1 MAETLSGLGEIVEDR
16 LLDGR
21 LVLRQPRRG
30 HRAGSDAILLA
41 AAVPALGDGPLLDIG
56 AGVGTIGLA
65 VALAQPGLRVVLL
78 ERDPD
83 IAALAAQNIALN
95 DRADRVSIVTG
106 DVTGPAAALG
116 LAPAS
121 FACVAMNPPFYPPG
135 GTRVSPVP
143 NRRAAHVVE
152 GSLEPWFRA
161 ARRLLR
167 PGGRI
172 VLIHRAQALA
182 EILEALGT
190 GFGDVAIRPI
200 HALADRPAIR
210 IVVSAVLNS
219 RKPAELL
226 PAFVLN
232 APSGGFTPQSEAL
245 HRGRAGLS
253 MKPLAMEALA
263 MTAGTGPPPPGAD
276 Q

>member
-1 MAETLSGLGEIVEDR
+1 MSETWPGLGEIVEDR

-41 AAVPALGDGPLLDIG
+41 AAVPDLGEGPLLDIG
-56 AGVGTIGLA
+56 AGVGTVGLA
-65 VALAQPGLRVVLL
+65 VALAQPALRAVLL
-78 ERDPD
+78 ERDPEL
-83 IAALAAQNIALN
+83 AALATENIALN
-95 DRADRVSIVTG
+95 GLAERVGVAAADIA
-106 DVTGPAAALG
+106 GPAAEIG
-116 LAPAS
+116 LPSGS

-135 GTRVSPVP
+135 GTRASPVP
-143 NRRAAHVVE
+143 NRRAAHVAD

-172 VLIHRAQALA
+172 VLIHRAEALA
-182 EILEALGT
+182 EVLDGLGT
-190 GFGDVAIRPI
+190 GFGAVAIRPI
-200 HALADRPAIR
+200 HAQADRPAIR
-210 IVVSAVLNS
+210 IVVTAVLGS
-219 RKPAELL
+219 KKPAVLL

-232 APSGGFTPQSEAL
+232 HPDGGFTQQSEAL
-245 HRGRAGLS
+245 HRGRAMLS
-253 MKPLAMEALA
+253 MEPLS
-263 MTAGTGPPPPGAD
+263 MTAEAGPPSPSRD

>member
-1 MAETLSGLGEIVEDR
+1 MVETFSGLGEIVEDR

-21 LVLRQPRRG
+21 LLLRQPRRG

-41 AAVPALGDGPLLDIG
+41 AAVPDLGEGPLLDIG
-56 AGVGTIGLA
+56 AGVGTVGLA
-65 VALAQPGLRVVLL
+65 AALAQPALQIVLL

-83 IAALAAQNIALN
+83 LAALAAENIVLN
-95 DRADRVSIVTG
+95 GLTGRARVVAADIA
-106 DVTGPAAALG
+106 GPAAETG
-116 LAPAS
+116 LHAGS

-135 GTRVSPVP
+135 GTRASPVP
-143 NRRAAHVVE
+143 NRRAAHVVD

-172 VLIHRAQALA
+172 VLIHRPEALA
-182 EILEALGT
+182 EILGALGT

-210 IVVSAVLNS
+210 IVVTAVMS
-219 RKPAELL
+219 SKKPAALL

-232 APSGGFTPQSEAL
+232 APEGGFTSQSEAL
-245 HRGRAGLS
+245 HRGRA
-253 MKPLAMEALA
+253 ALA
-263 MTAGTGPPPPGAD
+263 MTAETGPSPPNRD

>member
-1 MAETLSGLGEIVEDR
+1 MSDVGSRLGEIVEDR

-21 LVLRQPRRG
+21 LLLRQPKRG

-41 AAVPALGDGPLLDIG
+41 AAIPDLGEGPLLDIG

-65 VALAQPGLRVVLL
+65 AALAQPGLRVVLL

-83 IAALAAQNIALN
+83 LAALAAGNIGLN
-95 DRADRVSIVTG
+95 HLEERVSAVTG
-106 DVTGPAAALG
+106 DIAGRAAALG
-116 LAPAS
+116 LSPAS
-121 FACVAMNPPFYPPG
+121 FACVAMNPPFYPP
-135 GTRVSPVP
+135 REHKASPVP
-143 NRRAAHVVE
+143 NRRAAHVAE
-152 GSLEPWFRA
+152 GALEPWLRA

-172 VLIHRAQALA
+172 ALIHRAEALA
-182 EILEALGT
+182 EVLDGLAT

-200 HALADRPAIR
+200 HARADRAAIR
-210 IVVSAVLNS
+210 IVVTAVLGS
-219 RKPAELL
+219 RKPATFL

-232 APSGGFTPQSEAL
+232 APDGGFTPESEAL

-253 MKPLAMEALA
+253 MAATVE
-263 MTAGTGPPPPGAD
+263 PPPPSRD

>member
-1 MAETLSGLGEIVEDR
+1 MAEASSGLGEVVEDR

-41 AAVPALGDGPLLDIG
+41 AAVPDLGTGPLLDIG

-65 VALAQPGLRVVLL
+65 CALTRPDLRVVLL
-78 ERDPD
+78 ERDPEL
-83 IAALAAQNIALN
+83 AALAAGNAALN
-95 DRADRVSIVTG
+95 RLAERVSVVTG
-106 DVTGPAAALG
+106 DIAGPAAALG
-116 LAPAS
+116 LPAAS
-121 FACVAMNPPFYPPG
+121 FACVAMNPPFYPPRE
-135 GTRVSPVP
+135 TKASPVP
-143 NRRAAHVVE
+143 NRRAAHVAE
-152 GSLEPWFRA
+152 GTLDPWFRA

-172 VLIHRAQALA
+172 VLIHRAEALA
-182 EILEALGT
+182 EMLGALAT
-190 GFGDVAIRPI
+190 GFGDVAIRPV

-210 IVVSAVLNS
+210 IIVTAVLNS
-219 RKPAELL
+219 RKPAALL

-232 APSGGFTPQSEAL
+232 HPDGGFTPESEAL
-245 HRGRAGLS
+245 HRGQAALS
-253 MKPLAMEALA
+253 MAVE
-263 MTAGTGPPPPGAD
+263 TAPPSPPRD

>member
-1 MAETLSGLGEIVEDR
+1 MSDPAPGLGEIVEDR

-41 AAVPALGDGPLLDIG
+41 AAVPDLGEGPLLDIG

-65 VALAQPGLRVVLL
+65 VALAQPALAVVLL

-83 IAALAAQNIALN
+83 LAALAAGNIGLN
-95 DRADRVSIVTG
+95 GLDERVRVVTG
-106 DVTGPAAALG
+106 DIAGPAASLG

-121 FACVAMNPPFYPPG
+121 FACVAMNPPFYPPRE
-135 GTRVSPVP
+135 TKASPVP
-143 NRRAAHVVE
+143 NRRAAHVTE
-152 GSLEPWFRA
+152 GGLDPWLRA

-172 VLIHRAQALA
+172 VLIHRAEALA
-182 EILEALGT
+182 EVLGCLAT
-190 GFGDVAIRPI
+190 GFGDVAVRPI

-219 RKPAELL
+219 RKPAALL

-232 APSGGFTPQSEAL
+232 GPDGGFTPESEAL
-245 HRGRAGLS
+245 HRGRGRLS
-253 MKPLAMEALA
+253 PAAA
-263 MTAGTGPPPPGAD
+263 PD

>member
-1 MAETLSGLGEIVEDR
+1 MSEALPGLGEIVEDS

-41 AAVPALGDGPLLDIG
+41 AAVPDLGAGPLLDLG

-65 VALAQPGLRVVLL
+65 VALAQSELRVVLL

-83 IAALAAQNIALN
+83 LAALAVGNIAMNHL
-95 DRADRVSIVTG
+95 AERVAVLTG
-106 DVTGPAAALG
+106 DIAGPAAALG
-116 LAPAS
+116 LQPAS
-121 FACVAMNPPFYPPG
+121 FACVAMNPPFYPPQ
-135 GTRVSPVP
+135 GTKASPVP
-143 NRRAAHVVE
+143 NRRAAHVAE

-167 PGGRI
+167 PGGRL
-172 VLIHRAQALA
+172 VLIHRAEALA
-182 EILEALGT
+182 EVLGCLVT
-190 GFGDVAIRPI
+190 GFGAVAVRPV

-210 IVVSAVLNS
+210 IVVTAVLGS
-219 RKPAELL
+219 KKPAALL

-232 APSGGFTPQSEAL
+232 HPDGGFTPESEAL
-245 HRGRAGLS
+245 HRGRAR
-253 MKPLAMEALA
+253 LAMVAPAE
-263 MTAGTGPPPPGAD
+263 PPRCD

>member
-1 MAETLSGLGEIVEDR
+1 MSEAPPGLGEIGEDR

-21 LVLRQPRRG
+21 LILRQPKRG

-41 AAVPALGDGPLLDIG
+41 AAVPDLAEGPLIDIG

-65 VALAQPGLRVVLL
+65 VALTQPALHVLLL
-78 ERDPD
+78 ERDPEL
-83 IAALAAQNIALN
+83 AALAADNIALN
-95 DRADRVSIVTG
+95 DLAARVSVVTG
-106 DVTGPAAALG
+106 DIAGPSAALG

-121 FACVAMNPPFYPPG
+121 FACVAMNPPFYPPQ
-135 GTRVSPVP
+135 GTRPSPVA
-143 NRRAAHVVE
+143 NRRAAHVAE
-152 GSLEPWFRA
+152 GSLDPWFRA

-182 EILEALGT
+182 QVLEGLAT
-190 GFGDVAIRPI
+190 GFGEVVIRPI
-200 HALADRPAIR
+200 HARADRPAIR
-210 IVVSAVLNS
+210 IIVTAVLGS
-219 RKPAELL
+219 KKPAELL

-232 APSGGFTPQSEAL
+232 GVDGGFTPQSEAV
-245 HRGRAGLS
+245 HRGQARLPMAMAGAS
-253 MKPLAMEALA
+253 
-263 MTAGTGPPPPGAD
+263 PGD